1 MGSTTAWGL
10 RYPEDADDNDVH
22 LHLMQLAEDVD
33 AALTDVDGVVGPAG
47 PMGPAG
53 PEGPPGPTGAT
64 GATGATGPKGDTGD
78 TGAQGPQGPQGP
90 KGDTGNTGPAG
101 PQGDPGP
108 PGGFEAR
115 TTSVVTTGSL
125 ANGATANVT
134 MTLPAGYRLLKIET
148 DVAARVRLYDSAASR
163 TADASRPIGTDPTG
177 RHGVILD
184 FVTTQAALS
193 WWMNPV
199 VDGYT
204 ADASTSVPVAVTNLS
219 GGAHTVTVTLTYVRS
234 E

>member
-47 PMGPAG
+47 PMGP
-53 PEGPPGPTGAT
+53 EGPPGPTGAT

-78 TGAQGPQGPQGP
+78 TGPM
-90 KGDTGNTGPAG
+90 GPAG
-101 PQGDPGP
+101 PAGS
-108 PGGFEAR
+108 GGAFEAR
-115 TTSVVTTGSL
+115 TTATLTTSSL
-125 ANGATANVT
+125 SDGATENASLT
-134 MTLPAGYRLLKIET
+134 MQPGYRLLKIET
-148 DVAARVRLYDSAASR
+148 DVAARVRVYDSTTSR
-163 TADASRPIGTDPTG
+163 TADASRAIGTDPTAP
-177 RHGVILD
+177 HGVILD
-184 FVTTQAALS
+184 FVTTASVLS
-193 WWMNPV
+193 WWMNPL

-204 ADASTSVPVAVTNLS
+204 ADASTTVPVAVTNLS
-219 GGAHTVTVTLTYVRS
+219 GATDTVTVTLTWVRS